1 MKSSLIIF
9 FVLILSSSCSSTQ
22 TNRHFASDE
31 PVKLNDD
38 LNWVDALDFDKKTET
53 KYEASKDENKN
64 VSSKD
69 EEKIAVVKESIAT
82 LPLPRLEEQL
92 KESSD
97 PLSKIVIRCYQGK
110 FDEAFTVIDQIY
122 SQFKNNTS
130 YWNQVGTCYY
140 LKSDYSKAILFY
152 NKSRDLDSKF
162 APPYNNLGVVY
173 QKQGR
178 FQKALAAFKK
188 ASEISA
194 FSITPAYNIARLY
207 LQFGV
212 TSKAQPILLG
222 LYKKSPED
230 GQVATALATTYL
242 MNSDYQ
248 NALTTFQSMP
258 KENLVKPEVGIN
270 YALTL
275 KLLGKNDEA
284 KLAYANVLEVSSEM
298 KLYAQDVDNFIRK

>member
-97 PLSKIVIRCYQGK
+97 PLSKIVIRCYYRYRSNL
-110 FDEAFTVIDQIY
+110 FTV
-122 SQFKNNTS
+122 
-130 YWNQVGTCYY
+130 
-140 LKSDYSKAILFY
+140 
-152 NKSRDLDSKF
+152 
-162 APPYNNLGVVY
+162 
-173 QKQGR
+173 
-178 FQKALAAFKK
+178 
-188 ASEISA
+188 
-194 FSITPAYNIARLY
+194 
-207 LQFGV
+207 
-212 TSKAQPILLG
+212 
-222 LYKKSPED
+222 
-230 GQVATALATTYL
+230 
-242 MNSDYQ
+242 
-248 NALTTFQSMP
+248 
-258 KENLVKPEVGIN
+258 
-270 YALTL
+270 
-275 KLLGKNDEA
+275 
-284 KLAYANVLEVSSEM
+284 
-298 KLYAQDVDNFIRK
+298 